1 MRELKFRAWNKEEK
15 RMFIPIGYFY
25 IDGYLTCIIE
35 DKKTSQNN
43 ATEYLDETW
52 YEEGRNPDYSNGK
65 SSVVLMQNT
74 GLTDKNG
81 KEVYEGD
88 VVKFNDECGEWINK
102 VVFERGLFGLGL
114 SPKQIKNPTD
124 WKEKH
129 NKVESR
135 WWSVEWGYE
144 EFGTAFSYRKPL
156 AQRTVYRGNISE
168 YRESDDHKNQEKIGF
183 EKYFIRNC
191 EVIGNIF
198 ANPELLE
205 Q

>member
-1 MRELKFRAWNKEEK
+1 MRTIKFRVWDKFRKKMINQENILSIHFDRRTGNPNLVSFTNNKNYHTGLEEAD
-15 RMFIPIGYFY
+15 RGYANEIVF
-25 IDGYLTCIIE
+25 
-35 DKKTSQNN
+35 
-43 ATEYLDETW
+43 
-52 YEEGRNPDYSNGK
+52 
-65 SSVVLMQNT
+65 MQNT

-144 EFGTAFSYRKPL
+144 EFGKAFSYRKPL

-191 EVIGNIF
+191 EVIGNIYE
-198 ANPELLE
+198 NPELLTT

>member
-1 MRELKFRAWNKEEK
+1 MRELKFRAWNKTWK
-15 RMFIPIGYFY
+15 MMSPV
-25 IDGYLTCIIE
+25 DKIE
-35 DKKTSQNN
+35 FEN
-43 ATEYLDETW
+43 
-52 YEEGRNPDYSNGK
+52 GRP
-65 SSVVLMQNT
+65 SSVSVTIKATDFDHTGEWEDCEVGKEVILQQNT

-198 ANPELLE
+198 ANPELLGNN
-205 Q
+205 

>member
-1 MRELKFRAWNKEEK
+1 MRTIKFRAWNKEEK

-102 VVFERGLFGLGL
+102 VVFENGMFWF
-114 SPKQIKNPTD
+114 QNIKN
-124 WKEKH
+124 E
-129 NKVESR
+129 NRQECFI
-135 WWSVEWGYE
+135 E
-144 EFGTAFSYRKPL
+144 EL
-156 AQRTVYRGNISE
+156 ISP
-168 YRESDDHKNQEKIGF
+168 
-183 EKYFIRNC
+183 